1 MVTSSQGGGRVAEP
15 RLFQVVVLGRSF
27 YGLHGFGGLER
38 HLYDLVRYHLEAGWQ
53 VTVITRTPQ
62 HEAGVDPDR
71 WAHIARHPNCAVRF
85 VDYRTFPLAGRAG
98 TTILDRGTAYPW
110 FGRRAG
116 HAAADFVAAGRA
128 DLVYGVGASV
138 WGYASA
144 RRRGAT
150 APLVFNPQ
158 GMEEFG
164 GIDGGYGGHTLKA
177 IGYAPLRAVVRDCA
191 RASDAVIVT
200 DEAIVPAVHRH
211 LPVEEARVRLIPNGL
226 DVAELDRH
234 VNSSRRRDVRH
245 AAGIADDETLVLS
258 VGRLE
263 ANKGFPDLAE
273 ALAGLDPG
281 VRWRWILA
289 GDGPARAALVST
301 FDRLRIAN
309 RVTLVGRVDD
319 ATLHS
324 WYDAADLFVHPT
336 RYEGSSLVTL
346 EAMLHRLPV
355 VATRAGG
362 LPDKVKPGET
372 GWLTEPSSPDALR
385 RTIHEALAGRD
396 RWRDYGDAG
405 RRLLEQTFDWR
416 VLQLEFAALYEEL
429 TAQTRANRRT

>member
-1 MVTSSQGGGRVAEP
+1 MADETPLR
-15 RLFQVVVLGRSF
+15 VVVVGRSF
-27 YGLHGFGGLER
+27 YALHGFGGLER
-38 HLYDLVRYHLEAGWQ
+38 HLFDLVRYHLDAGWQ
-53 VTVITRTPQ
+53 VTVITRTPAN
-62 HEAGVDPDR
+62 EAGVDPDR
-71 WAHIARHPNCAVRF
+71 WARVAHHPRCAVRF
-85 VDYRTFPLAGRAG
+85 VDYRTFPMAGRAG

-116 HAAADFVAAGRA
+116 HAAAEFVAAGRA
-128 DLVYGVGASV
+128 DVVYGVGASV
-138 WGYASA
+138 WGYARA
-144 RRRGAT
+144 RRRGAR

-164 GIDGGYGGHTLKA
+164 GIDGGYGGQTLKA

-191 RASDAVIVT
+191 SASDAVIAT

-211 LPVEEARVRLIPNGL
+211 LPGDASRVRLIPNGL
-226 DVAELDRH
+226 DVVDLDRN
-234 VNSSRRRDVRH
+234 VDAGRRPDVRA
-245 AAGIADDETLVLS
+245 AAGIADDETVFLS

-263 ANKGFPDLAE
+263 ASKGFADLAE
-273 ALAGLDPG
+273 ALAGLATP
-281 VRWRWILA
+281 VRWRWVLA
-289 GDGPARAALVST
+289 GDGPARSALVST
-301 FDRLRIAN
+301 IGRLKLAD
-309 RVTLVGRVDD
+309 RVTILGRVDD

-372 GWLTEPSSPDALR
+372 GWLTEPTSPDALGQ
-385 RTIHEALAGRD
+385 TLVEALAGRA
-396 RWRDYGDAG
+396 RWSEYGDAG
-405 RRLLEQTFDWR
+405 RRLLERTFDWR
-416 VLQLEFAALYEEL
+416 RLQGQFAALYEEL
-429 TAQTRANRRT
+429 VGVRRT